1 MKVVLI
7 DGVTL
12 SGKTLL
18 ATELVK
24 NFSHLKVA
32 HIDESSTFLP
42 FLDNRTENVA
52 YDSLLSL
59 VNKMKEL
66 SDNKYDLVFVERFHL
81 SHAVRLGLGA
91 DFIKKIES
99 LFTDFEVATILLS
112 YDISLANERVEE
124 SYQHRKPSWK
134 TYLQKQVPDGN
145 FREYYGKQVL
155 NYHKLL
161 TYSTLPTLCIDSTH
175 IVKATKKILDQSIRA
190 FMPYPLTAAGSLIF
204 DAQNK
209 LFLMQSSGNYWGD
222 NINSIN
228 LGSILSGQ
236 QKRVV
241 FQARVNGASGQTV
254 QNIARVY
261 GDNANQVQDDAW
273 VFVQNTGVV
282 QGGNVNLVYSK
293 KAVNETKNSD
303 ATTVVASREDYIIYT
318 LTVTNSGNVPA
329 NSFVITD
336 DLSQVLPYA
345 DMVDNGGGSLSGNV
359 LSYPGIT
366 IPAGGSVSKSF
377 KVRVK
382 FSLAANLSYTMT
394 NTYGNTLSVRINTPQ
409 VLGAFVAP
417 KTGGPSA
424 QMASA
429 FGALMVV
436 GMTVVRNRRKVLELI
451 WS

>member
-209 LFLMQSSGNYWGD
+209 LFLMQSSGKYGSEWIVPGGKVAYHENVVD
-222 NINSIN
+222 ALKREIFEETNIK
-228 LGSILSGQ
+228 L
-236 QKRVV
+236 
-241 FQARVNGASGQTV
+241 
-254 QNIARVY
+254 
-261 GDNANQVQDDAW
+261 DAID
-273 VFVQNTGVV
+273 FIGYRDYFTD
-282 QGGNVNLVYSK
+282 
-293 KAVNETKNSD
+293 TKHFIFLEFSAFALN
-303 ATTVVASREDYIIYT
+303 
-318 LTVTNSGNVPA
+318 
-329 NSFVITD
+329 
-336 DLSQVLPYA
+336 
-345 DMVDNGGGSLSGNV
+345 
-359 LSYPGIT
+359 PGE
-366 IPAGGSVSKSF
+366 
-377 KVRVK
+377 
-382 FSLAANLSYTMT
+382 
-394 NTYGNTLSVRINTPQ
+394 VRINEEAKSFGWFTKEELKTLQ
-409 VLGAFVAP
+409 IAAP
-417 KTGGPSA
+417 T
-424 QMASA
+424 Q
-429 FGALMVV
+429 
-436 GMTVVRNRRKVLELI
+436 ELI
-451 WS
+451 QQYYDRTKL